1 MQSARKIGS
10 RIGSITCL
18 TTICATRSA
27 TVGTPKIL
35 SPPLFWGMETART
48 GGGKELP
55 ELIRFQILYRFPDK
69 SASNCSI
76 HCSSTPAAPRLDLTA
91 LYASYTKRFSI
102 LNGWFVCL
110 SHASRSSCFQLFRSC
125 DRLTRPLCSSPITG
139 LRRSYESVRPSAPH
153 RYSRRAVLA
162 AWTSPLTSETGSCS
176 SVQSPASASRLLYAG
191 RHLLGHQAP
200 SRFVPEE
207 FLASGFDGT

>member
-76 HCSSTPAAPRLDLTA
+76 VCSSTPAAPRLDLTA
-91 LYASYTKRFSI
+91 LYASYTRRFSI
-102 LNGWFVCL
+102 WNGLFVARIEIIL
-110 SHASRSSCFQLFRSC
+110 FPVVSLMQPPNPTPLLQSHYTTFFARTSRSAPVLRIGTLASRFWPLGLLPSHRSDWFLQFRAIASI
-125 DRLTRPLCSSPITG
+125 RFTPSI
-139 LRRSYESVRPSAPH
+139 RRSPPAQ
-153 RYSRRAVLA
+153 
-162 AWTSPLTSETGSCS
+162 S
-176 SVQSPASASRLLYAG
+176 SG
-191 RHLLGHQAP
+191 I
-200 SRFVPEE
+200 
-207 FLASGFDGT
+207 

>member
-102 LNGWFVCL
+102 LNGLFVACIEIIL
-110 SHASRSSCFQLFRSC
+110 FPVVSVMQPPDPTPLLQPHYRAFIAHTSRSA
-125 DRLTRPLCSSPITG
+125 PV
-139 LRRSYESVRPSAPH
+139 LRIGT
-153 RYSRRAVLA
+153 LA
-162 AWTSPLTSETGSCS
+162 SQFW
-176 SVQSPASASRLLYAG
+176 
-191 RHLLGHQAP
+191 LLGLLP
-200 SRFVPEE
+200 
-207 FLASGFDGT
+207 